1 MQAYEGLSKSFLK
14 WEMFRGKNSFAL
26 TEKEQSRK
34 KKKKTTKKQGPDD
47 SVKVLQSHS
56 VAIFALMNDNAAAS
70 GKTEKLSSEPYM

>member
-34 KKKKTTKKQGPDD
+34 KKQNKTKQGPDD